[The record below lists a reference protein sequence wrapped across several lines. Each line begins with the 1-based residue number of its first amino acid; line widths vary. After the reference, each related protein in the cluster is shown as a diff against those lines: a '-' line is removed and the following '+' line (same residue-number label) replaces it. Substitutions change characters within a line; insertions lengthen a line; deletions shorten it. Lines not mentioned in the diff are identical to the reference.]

1 MTLEADIER
10 FPLAAA
16 EWDEL
21 STKILS
27 ARTKIEEG
35 RSDGWRFGTLADAIG
50 DAHDL
55 FIGNIYDALQ
65 AGATIAT
72 SIGDALRE
80 TARDFGMTDA
90 EQARYLTTTKDEI

>member
-16 EWDEL
+16 EWDDL
-21 STKILS
+21 SDQILA
-27 ARTKIEEG
+27 ARAKLEPCRAEG
-35 RSDGWRFGTLADAIG
+35 YRFGILAGDVG

-55 FIGNIYDALQ
+55 FIGNVYDALD
-65 AGATIAT
+65 AGSKIAT
-72 SIGDALRE
+72 SIGDGLRA

-90 EQARYLTTTKDEI
+90 EQAHYLKTTKDKI